1 MKYAEIYLLLLMANA
16 SLFSQ
21 SDSVLL
27 TKNFK
32 FKDGIYLTLQDF
44 QKNQPNYTWSEV
56 VANLATSDEG
66 FIAQVEQIRTKE
78 QSLDLQQVWGICIG
92 GLPYIRLPEGEVT
105 DAATIFAGLRVRG
118 KICYFSY
125 KIDITE
131 MQMVKAYNP
140 LTGRPFRQGK
150 VPVEKRVEVQL
161 MLDFQTGKVTDF
173 TKENFMNWIENDQ
186 QLWATVKDLSPEETQ
201 EKLFKCLLIYIDR
214 NAVYLKIGG

>member
-1 MKYAEIYLLLLMANA
+1 MKYAVIYLLLLMTNC

-21 SDSVLL
+21 GDSVLL

-44 QKNQPNYTWSEV
+44 QKNQPNFTWSEV

-78 QSLDLQQVWGICIG
+78 QSLDLQHVWGICIG
-92 GLPYIRLPEGEVT
+92 GLPYVRLPEGEVT
-105 DAATIFAGLRVRG
+105 DAATVFAGLRVRG

-125 KIDITE
+125 KIDVTE

-150 VPVEKRVEVQL
+150 VPVEKTIEIQQ

-173 TKENFMNWIENDQ
+173 TKENFMNWIENDR
-186 QLWATVKDLSPEETQ
+186 QLWATVKDLSPDEIR

-214 NAVYLKIGG
+214 NAVYLK